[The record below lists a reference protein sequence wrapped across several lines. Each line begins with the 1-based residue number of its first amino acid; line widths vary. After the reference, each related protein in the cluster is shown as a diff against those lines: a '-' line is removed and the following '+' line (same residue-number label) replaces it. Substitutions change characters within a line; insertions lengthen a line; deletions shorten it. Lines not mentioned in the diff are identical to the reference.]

1 MIAALLTGF
10 AASPCMRV
18 ALRYCAVVLAVILF
32 LLTLLSE
39 ATTSSL
45 LKQANTA
52 AMAGVTAVVTA
63 ILFGRPG
70 IALIA
75 GEEFTGFYWAM
86 IILSIAGA
94 VELVGASLESLLISA
109 GKAHVA
115 FLVRLFPTILALVM
129 LESAIGWKGGMLD
142 RPYLSRAQA
151 LLAQAG
157 E

>member
-1 MIAALLTGF
+1 M
-10 AASPCMRV
+10 
-18 ALRYCAVVLAVILF
+18 
-32 LLTLLSE
+32 
-39 ATTSSL
+39 
-45 LKQANTA
+45 
-52 AMAGVTAVVTA
+52 TAVVTA

-75 GEEFTGFYWAM
+75 GEQFTGFYWAM

-129 LESAIGWKGGMLD
+129 LDMAIDWKGAQGAGFAVLGSSVLTVVGFYLAIVNLKQFRLVVD
-142 RPYLSRAQA
+142 EPEAQDTRPAPPER
-151 LLAQAG
+151 
-157 E
+157 